1 MEMIRW
7 GGMDR
12 EWKGREGGKGIDTVM
27 VMRGEKGDERWR
39 EDEKRGRGGEEDGWR
54 GG

>member
-12 EWKGREGGKGIDTVM
+12 EWKGREGGRERD
-27 VMRGEKGDERWR
+27 RYDDGDERG
-39 EDEKRGRGGEEDGWR
+39 EGRWEMEGR
-54 GG
+54 